1 MSGLIDTY
9 GTYPNTYSNNFNNYW
24 NENIS
29 DWSKDLSKADLSKF
43 VNASQGLANSASNIQ
58 WGVRPV
64 EMSQGLYNSGITNG
78 SNMSNDMS
86 WWGQNGGLIKDV
98 GGAVMS
104 TVGAITAFNDMLRN
118 NRTFKEQKKNYEM
131 QREIARENLA
141 MQRAEYNR
149 LKSNRANLSKAYG
162 A

>member
-1 MSGLIDTY
+1 MNGLA
-9 GTYPNTYSNNFNNYW
+9 GTYRNFPNTYSNNFNNYW
-24 NENIS
+24 NQNLS
-29 DWSKDLSKADLSKF
+29 DWTSSLSQADLAKLSN
-43 VNASQGLANSASNIQ
+43 NAQGLASSANNIQ
-58 WGVRPV
+58 WGVRGP
-64 EMSQGLYNSGITNG
+64 EFSQGLSPSVTNSSVADT
-78 SNMSNDMS
+78 S

>member
-1 MSGLIDTY
+1 MNGLAETY
-9 GTYPNTYSNNFNNYW
+9 GNFPNTYSNNFNNYW
-24 NENIS
+24 NQNFS
-29 DWSKDLSKADLSKF
+29 DWTSSLSQADLAKLSN
-43 VNASQGLANSASNIQ
+43 NAQGLASSANNIQ
-58 WGVRPV
+58 WGVRPA
-64 EMSQGLYNSGITNG
+64 EMSQGLYNPKITDG

-149 LKSNRANLSKAYG
+149 LKSNRANLSRAYG

>member
-1 MSGLIDTY
+1 MNGLAGTY
-9 GTYPNTYSNNFNNYW
+9 GNFPNTYSNNFNNYW
-24 NENIS
+24 NQNFS
-29 DWSKDLSKADLSKF
+29 DWTSSLSQADLAKLSN
-43 VNASQGLANSASNIQ
+43 NAQGLASSANNIQ
-58 WGVRPV
+58 WGVRPA
-64 EMSQGLYNSGITNG
+64 EMSQGLYNSGITDG